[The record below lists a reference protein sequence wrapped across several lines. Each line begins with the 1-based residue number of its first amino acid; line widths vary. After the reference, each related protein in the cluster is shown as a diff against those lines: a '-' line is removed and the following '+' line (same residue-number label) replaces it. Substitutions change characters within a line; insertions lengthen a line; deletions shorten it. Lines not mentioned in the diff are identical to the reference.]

1 MRELSLNVMDIVQN
15 SISAGATVIKISVLE
30 EVQTLTIVITDNGRG
45 MSKEQVSKVTD
56 PFFTTRT
63 TRKVG
68 MGVPLFKMAAEM
80 TGGSFKIESEVNQG
94 TKVTATFIATHLDM
108 LPLGDI
114 IPTVWLLITCNPDL
128 DFIFYRKIGHL
139 DFTLN
144 TKELKDIL
152 GEIPLN
158 APDVCQW
165 LKDYLTEQTALLH
178 GG

>member
-1 MRELSLNVMDIVQN
+1 MDVAQN
-15 SISAGATVIKISVLE
+15 SITAGASLITIRVEEDRQKGEMVISIE
-30 EVQTLTIVITDNGRG
+30 DNGKG
-45 MSKEQVSKVTD
+45 MSEEQVRQVID
-56 PFFTTRT
+56 PFYTTRT

-68 MGVPLFKMAAEM
+68 LGVPLFKMEAEM
-80 TGGSFKIESEVNQG
+80 TGGSFEIESDLNQG
-94 TKVTATFIATHLDM
+94 TKVTATFITTHLDM

-114 IPTVWLLITCNPDL
+114 NATVWLLITCTPDL
-128 DFIFYRKIGHL
+128 DFIFYRRIGHL

-158 APDVCQW
+158 APDVSQW